1 MFWWNHLKR
10 VCFCGFKIFETSFH
24 DVFLQA
30 PAAFGLVSFL
40 LHDGLD
46 RGRIRKHLFAFSAA
60 APIGAILTF
69 LILNHVSCQVQ
80 DQAIKNHT
88 LDLC

>member
-1 MFWWNHLKR
+1 M
-10 VCFCGFKIFETSFH
+10 
-24 DVFLQA
+24 LQA

-69 LILNHVSCQVQ
+69 LVLNHVSSATTRRLSNIQQVFP
-80 DQAIKNHT
+80 NS
-88 LDLC
+88 

>member
-1 MFWWNHLKR
+1 MEPSKEGVLL
-10 VCFCGFKIFETSFH
+10 CCKIFEIYIH
-24 DVFLQA
+24 DVYLQA

-80 DQAIKNHT
+80 NQAIKNHV